1 MVQRLSIA
9 TVSGVAVT
17 FALLWIMQWMI
28 ATGRDVLSATETFS
42 FVDFVRVE
50 REEATQRRERR
61 VEPPPPVDQ
70 PPPDTPPPQMDN
82 VDASAF
88 TGISMGPVTT
98 TIDRSISGTGL
109 QVTDGE
115 YLPMFRQEP
124 VYPNRAAERGI
135 EGYCILEFTVTRL
148 GTVEDPRI
156 LECSHSIFERASL
169 QAVQR
174 WRYRPRVVNGEPIE
188 SPGVQTRLTFQLE
201 R

>member
-1 MVQRLSIA
+1 MVQRLGIA
-9 TVSGVAVT
+9 TVGGVVVT

-28 ATGRDVLSATETFS
+28 ATGRDVLSATESFS

-50 REEATQRRERR
+50 REETVERRERR
-61 VEPPPPVDQ
+61 PEPPPPVDQ
-70 PPPDTPPPQMDN
+70 PPPDTPPQQMDDLDMGAIG
-82 VDASAF
+82 V
-88 TGISMGPVTT
+88 SMGPVTT
-98 TIDRSISGTGL
+98 TIDRNIAGTGL

-135 EGYCILEFTVTRL
+135 EGYCIVEFTVTRL

-156 LECSHSIFERASL
+156 IECSHSIFERASL

-174 WRYRPRVVNGEPIE
+174 WRYRPRVVDGEPIE